1 MPDALHVAKTGLNAQ
16 QQRMAVISNNLA
28 NVNTVGFKRDRAN
41 FETLLYQNYRDAGAQ
56 TSQTSQSPTG
66 LAIGTGVR
74 IVSTEKLYNQGNIIN
89 TENSLDLTINGP
101 GFFQVMMP
109 GSQVAYTRAGN
120 FTKNAQGQ
128 IVTSSGY
135 PLEPAIT
142 IPTNATSITIS
153 NDGIV
158 SVATPG
164 TSKLD
169 QVGQIEIAT
178 FANNSGLKPIG
189 ENFALATPSSGD
201 PIPAAPGTNGGGM
214 LIQGSLE
221 SSNVNVVEEL
231 VSMIETQRA
240 YEVNSKA
247 IAAVDGMSKYLT
259 QNV

>member
-16 QQRMAVISNNLA
+16 QQRMSVISNNLA

-56 TSQTSQSPTG
+56 TSQTSTSPTG

-74 IVSTEKLYNQGNIIN
+74 NVSTEKLYNQGNIIN
-89 TENSLDLTINGP
+89 TDNSLDLTVDGP

-109 GSQVAYTRAGN
+109 GSQIGYTRAGN

-128 IVTSSGY
+128 VVTSSGY
-135 PLEPAIT
+135 PLEPSIT
-142 IPTNATSITIS
+142 IPPNATSITIS
-153 NDGIV
+153 KDGIV

-189 ENFALATPSSGD
+189 ESFALATPSSGD
-201 PIPAAPGTNGGGM
+201 AIPAAPGTNGSGK

>member
-16 QQRMAVISNNLA
+16 QQRMSVISNNLA

-66 LAIGTGVR
+66 LSIGTGVR

-89 TENSLDLTINGP
+89 TENSLDLTIDGP
-101 GFFQVMMP
+101 GFFQVMTP

-153 NDGIV
+153 KDGIV

-169 QVGQIEIAT
+169 QVGQIESAT
-178 FANNSGLKPIG
+178 FANNGGLKPIG
-189 ENFALATPSSGD
+189 ESFALATPSSGD
-201 PIPAAPGTNGGGM
+201 PVPAAPGTNGAGK

>member
-1 MPDALHVAKTGLNAQ
+1 
-16 QQRMAVISNNLA
+16 
-28 NVNTVGFKRDRAN
+28 
-41 FETLLYQNYRDAGAQ
+41 
-56 TSQTSQSPTG
+56 
-66 LAIGTGVR
+66 
-74 IVSTEKLYNQGNIIN
+74 
-89 TENSLDLTINGP
+89 
-101 GFFQVMMP
+101 MMP
-109 GSQVAYTRAGN
+109 GSQIGYTRAGN

-128 IVTSSGY
+128 VVTSSGY
-135 PLEPAIT
+135 PLEPSIT
-142 IPTNATSITIS
+142 IPPNATSITIS
-153 NDGIV
+153 KDGIV

-189 ENFALATPSSGD
+189 ESFALATPSSGD
-201 PIPAAPGTNGGGM
+201 AIPAAPGTNGSGK